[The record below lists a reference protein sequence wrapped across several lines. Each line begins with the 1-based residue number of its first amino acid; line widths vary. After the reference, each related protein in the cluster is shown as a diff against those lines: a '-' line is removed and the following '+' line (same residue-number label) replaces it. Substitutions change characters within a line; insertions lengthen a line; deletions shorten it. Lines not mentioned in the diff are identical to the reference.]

1 MSLFA
6 YSSIDGSG
14 GTGEGALNSRNP
26 ASLNPMLLDLN
37 FQNNHNFHS
46 YLDQKPNKYQYF

>member
-14 GTGEGALNSRNP
+14 GTGEGALNSRNQ

-46 YLDQKPNKYQYF
+46 YLDQKPNK